1 MSIFKKLFKQTFIYG
16 LATILPRALA
26 IFLVPLYVLVLGKEQ
41 FGVYASL
48 MAFLI
53 LGNVL
58 LSYGM
63 ETTFFRFI
71 NKKEFQKE
79 KVQSTALTSVT
90 ITTLLFLVI
99 TLFFNQQIAEF
110 LNFKVEYITYGLLIL
125 GLDALVVIPFVWLR
139 ANEKPMRYAVIK
151 IVNVCINLG
160 FNLFFFLV
168 LPLWAEKDPSSIWA
182 TINLEEGKVVYVF
195 ISNLIASGIT
205 FLILVPLYLKIKF
218 SFDRVVWKNMMRYA
232 LPVLIA
238 GIAFSINEAFDKILL
253 RYLLPSDIADSE
265 LGMYAA
271 CYKLG
276 VFMTLFATAFR
287 LGIEP
292 FFFNHSKEKNAKET
306 YATVTKYFTIL
317 GSLILLFVVVY
328 LDIFKRLLI
337 PDSSFWDALVIVP
350 IILLAN
356 LCLGIY
362 HNLSVWYKVTD
373 RTKFGAYISV
383 FGAII
388 TLVLNFTLIPII
400 SYRGS
405 AIATL
410 AAYGSMM
417 VVSYFLGRKY
427 YKVPYD
433 LKKIGFYLLLSVG
446 FSVLS
451 FYVLESNLWT
461 GTALLIV
468 FVSTMFFTERNEI
481 KRIIGSD
488 RS

>member
-1 MSIFKKLFKQTFIYG
+1 MSVFKKLFKQTFIYG
-16 LATILPRALA
+16 LATVLPRALA

-41 FGVYASL
+41 YGVYASL

-63 ETTFFRFI
+63 ETAFFRFI
-71 NKKEFQKE
+71 NKEEFQKK
-79 KVQSTALTSVT
+79 KVQSTALTALT
-90 ITTLLFLVI
+90 ISTVLFLLV
-99 TLFFNQQIAEF
+99 TLVFKERLSHF
-110 LNFKVEYITYGLLIL
+110 LNYRTEYIIYGLLIL
-125 GLDALVVIPFVWLR
+125 ALDALVVIPFAQLR
-139 ANEKPMRYAVIK
+139 AFEKPMRYAIIK
-151 IVNVCINLG
+151 IVNVMVNLG

-168 LPLWAEKDPSSIWA
+168 LPVWAENDSNSIWDA
-182 TINLEEGKVVYVF
+182 IYLEDTKVAYVF
-195 ISNLIASGIT
+195 IANLIASGIT
-205 FLILVPLYLKIKF
+205 FLIMAPIYLKIRF
-218 SFDRVVWKNMMRYA
+218 SFDLLILKKMLRYA

-253 RYLLPSDIADSE
+253 KYLLPADIADAE
-265 LGMYAA
+265 VGVYAA

-292 FFFNHSKEKNAKET
+292 FFFNHSKNKNAKEN
-306 YATVTKYFTIL
+306 YATITKYFTVL

-328 LDIFKRLLI
+328 IDIFKRLLI
-337 PDSSFWDALVIVP
+337 PDSSFWEALIVVP

-362 HNLSVWYKVTD
+362 HNLSVWYKITD

-383 FGAII
+383 IGALI
-388 TLVLNFTLIPII
+388 TLSLNFILIPII

-410 AAYGSMM
+410 AAYGTMM
-417 VVSYFLGRKY
+417 ILSYFLGRKY
-427 YKVPYD
+427 YKVPYN
-433 LKKIGFYLLLSVG
+433 LKKIGFYLVLSIL
-446 FSVLS
+446 FSILS
-451 FYVLESNLWT
+451 FYVFRGNLWI
-461 GTALLIV
+461 GTVLLLAFISIAYFSERKEIV
-468 FVSTMFFTERNEI
+468 
-481 KRIIGSD
+481 RILNK
-488 RS
+488 

>member
-1 MSIFKKLFKQTFIYG
+1 LNVFKKLFKQTFIYG
-16 LATILPRALA
+16 LATVLPRALA

-63 ETTFFRFI
+63 ETAFFRFI
-71 NKKEFQKE
+71 NKEDYKKE
-79 KVQSTALTSVT
+79 KIQSTALTSLTVS
-90 ITTLLFLVI
+90 TLIFLVLI
-99 TLFFNQQIAEF
+99 LSLKTEIATF
-110 LNFKVEYITYGLLIL
+110 LNFNVDFITCGLLIL
-125 GLDALVVIPFVWLR
+125 ALDALVVIPFVWLR
-139 ANEKPMRYAVIK
+139 ANEKPTRYAIIK

-168 LPLWAEKDPSSIWA
+168 LPLWAKNDINSFWNA
-182 TINLEEGKVVYVF
+182 INLEEGKVAYVF

-205 FLILVPLYLKIKF
+205 FLMLVPLYFKMKF
-218 SFDRVVWKNMMRYA
+218 SFDINIWKKMMKYA

-276 VFMTLFATAFR
+276 VFMTLFTTAFR

-292 FFFNHSKEKNAKET
+292 FLFNHSKSENAKKT
-306 YATVTKYFTIL
+306 YATITKYFTIL
-317 GSLILLFVVVY
+317 GSFILLFVVVY
-328 LDIFKRLLI
+328 LDIFKQILI
-337 PDSSFWDALVIVP
+337 PDSSFWEALVIVP

-383 FGAII
+383 FGAVI
-388 TLVLNFTLIPII
+388 TLTLNFLLIPII
-400 SYRGS
+400 SYKGS

-417 VVSYFLGRKY
+417 LVSYFLGRNY

-433 LKKIGFYLLLSVG
+433 LKKIGFYLLLSIV

-451 FYVLESNLWT
+451 YCVFQGNIWK
-461 GTALLIV
+461 GTLLLTVFLGMIIV
-468 FVSTMFFTERNEI
+468 SEKKDIKQLI
-481 KRIIGSD
+481 KR
-488 RS
+488 